1 MTKKILSTNI
11 KEMLKIRLMKNTKD
25 RPYSNDWRGTNP
37 KNYNKDYEANDI
49 HNIGIPTGKVNNII
63 VVDLDSYKWEAEHP
77 FYILYNKET
86 FINDINT
93 YCVKTTSGGYH
104 LFFEYDKDIKNVIS
118 KKYEIDIFTDDKYVV
133 GIGSKVKGKTYS
145 VINDVNIK
153 PLPQKLK
160 DFLMEVIKSVKKDK
174 KTKTK
179 KVDNKNIS
187 SSTNTNHPFEVYISK
202 RLRVD
207 DDYLISIFNNLPK
220 KFINNYDDWRKF
232 TSACKLLDKK
242 VIWDT
247 ISKKGSGYDLDDNN
261 IRWDNIEPN
270 KFHLLHIL
278 DECKSNIGNS
288 FKYTQL
294 LKDKMVY
301 DKKYN
306 REKLGGKKFNVIHNH
321 YSYVIKSDTGT
332 GKTTQFVQYLKTINN
347 KKVIAIADRQALI
360 KSLKNDFKEKGI
372 DFTSYRDENNKMQ
385 PVAINSNILV
395 CINSIL
401 HYNLTSYDLNN
412 TILFLDE
419 ISATLKTLILS
430 PTIKDRIKILNI
442 FRKLIKGC
450 CQVIAVDADIDD
462 VVSKF
467 IKDTRGRD
475 DVKLIVNMYKHNKGV
490 KAYELR
496 SEKIMINKLKKD
508 TEYILCCDSASKAK
522 SIWKKLDDPT
532 IKLITDDSVKDDED
546 YTGLSQWKKLI
557 ISPKVLRGLNDDEFY
572 RNLYLYH
579 KEHTIDPDDML
590 QQMTRCRKIKAIYFI
605 FTKKNYRYV
614 PPLKEHIEIQN
625 EIKKLSEELDF
636 IDQDFLDGYL
646 ELRKK
651 ILYKQEAYG
660 SNKYIHFIL
669 LLEQRGVKVFPR
681 IARPKIKGITK
692 KEREETEKEAIDNF
706 DTTRE
711 KNKKTIEIL
720 NIPISKLEGDYK
732 DEKLIK
738 LCKNDRERTQHF
750 NIIHFR
756 YSLND
761 ELLEKIQKKEDYA
774 VCKYQSNLNKVRFV
788 KKLYE
793 NLNISMENLVIDM
806 DKIDKDE
813 VRKMEKEYKL
823 IFRAISEKDF
833 IDDLQR
839 IVVKVSKD
847 LFGNKIIKTLRKQ
860 VDGHRYY
867 TYEVDNSFLHFHDF
881 VYSFRKRPTDICDK
895 NIFRQ
900 S

>member
-11 KEMLKIRLMKNTKD
+11 KEMLKISDFLKIPIYKNTKFPID
-25 RPYSNDWRGTNP
+25 TWDNIKQKEKVNLD
-37 KNYNKDYEANDI
+37 NYNY
-49 HNIGIPTGKVNNII
+49 GVLTGKENNITG
-63 VVDLDSYKWEAEHP
+63 VDLDTDKWSEDHI
-77 FYILYNKET
+77 FYDN
-86 FINDINT
+86 FDIDDLVKAT
-93 YCVKTTSGGYH
+93 YSVKTPSGGYH
-104 LFFEYDKDIKNVIS
+104 LYYYHDEEIYQTQNDT
-118 KKYEIDIFTDDKYVV
+118 YHIDIRSDGGYLV
-133 GIGSKVKGKTYS
+133 GAGSSVDGKEYKLLNNS
-145 VINDVNIK
+145 PIVEI
-153 PLPQKLK
+153 PAKLK
-160 DFLMEVIKSVKKDK
+160 EFLIKHITPPKPK
-174 KTKTK
+174 KTKK
-179 KVDNKNIS
+179 SASNKNVAS
-187 SSTNTNHPFEVYISK
+187 SDSPSDSNCYPFEVHISK

-207 DDYLISIFNNLPK
+207 NDYLISIFDKLPK
-220 KFINNYDDWRKF
+220 KFINNYDEWRKF

-261 IRWDNIEPN
+261 IKWDNIEPN

-288 FKYTQL
+288 FKYTPL
-294 LKDKMVY
+294 PKDKMVY
-301 DKKYN
+301 NKEYN
-306 REKLGGKKFNVIHNH
+306 RKKLGGNKFNVIHNH

-332 GKTTQFVQYLKTINN
+332 GKTTQFVEYLKTINN

-360 KSLKNDFKEKGI
+360 KSLKNDFKKKGI
-372 DFTSYRDENNKMQ
+372 EFTSYRDDNNKLQ
-385 PVAINSNILV
+385 PVGIDSNILV
-395 CINSIL
+395 CINSISY
-401 HYNLTSYDLNN
+401 YNLLSYDLNN

-442 FRKLIKGC
+442 FRKLIRGC
-450 CQVIAVDADIDD
+450 SQVIAVDADVDNI
-462 VVSKF
+462 VSDF
-467 IKDTRGRD
+467 IKKERGGD
-475 DVKLIVNMYKHNKGV
+475 DVKFIINLYKHNKGV

-496 SEKIMINKLKKD
+496 SEKNMITKLKKD
-508 TEYILCCDSASKAK
+508 NEYILCCDSASKAK
-522 SIWKKLDDPT
+522 SIWKELDDPT

-625 EIKKLSEELDF
+625 EIKKLSEELDY
-636 IDQDFLDGYL
+636 INQDFLEGYL

-692 KEREETEKEAIDNF
+692 KEREETEKESIENYDP
-706 DTTRE
+706 TRE
-711 KNKKTIEIL
+711 KNKKTQDIL
-720 NIPISKLEGDYK
+720 NIPIHKLKGDDK
-732 DEKLIK
+732 DDRLVK

-823 IFRAISEKDF
+823 IFRAISQKDF
-833 IDDLQR
+833 IDSLQR
-839 IVVKVSKD
+839 IVIKVSKD
-847 LFGNKIIKTLRKQ
+847 LFGNKLFKKYKKQ
-860 VDGHRYY
+860 VDGHRQYI
-867 TYEVDNSFLHFHDF
+867 YEVDNSLLDFHDF

-895 NIFRQ
+895 NIFYQ